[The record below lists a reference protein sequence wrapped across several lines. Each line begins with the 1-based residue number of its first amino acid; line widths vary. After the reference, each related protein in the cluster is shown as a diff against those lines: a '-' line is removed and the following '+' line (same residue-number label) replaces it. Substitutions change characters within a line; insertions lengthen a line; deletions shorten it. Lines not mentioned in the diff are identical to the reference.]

1 MLKIGDIVQTVK
13 GLVETKIDL
22 IKRDIQ
28 EEVFGFFTKIILL
41 VLMGGSLLLV
51 LLFMS
56 LSLAFYLSQYFE
68 APYMG
73 FFLVGVLYLVV
84 LLILYLIR
92 ENKKTQDKIQLTL
105 KGFLLKAK
113 MLKKEND

>member
-13 GLVETKIDL
+13 GLVETKVDL

-28 EEVFGFFTKIILL
+28 EEIFGIFSRVIFL

-56 LSLAFYLSQYFE
+56 LSLAFYLSQYFK

-73 FFLVGVLYLVV
+73 FFLVGVLYLLI

-92 ENKKTQDKIQLTL
+92 ENKSTQDKIQSIL
-105 KGFLLKAK
+105 KGFMLKAK
-113 MLKKEND
+113 KLTKGND